1 MSIQEVFT
9 KYGRDFLGEEQCVP
23 SLEHNL
29 GLFKEVYTIIW
40 GNLNFFCETN
50 LREVKRKSVQ
60 LCVSVEVVG

>member
-29 GLFKEVYTIIW
+29 GLFKEK
-40 GNLNFFCETN
+40 N
-50 LREVKRKSVQ
+50 LRKFKF
-60 LCVSVEVVG
+60 LL

>member
-29 GLFKEVYTIIW
+29 GLFKEVYTII
-40 GNLNFFCETN
+40 
-50 LREVKRKSVQ
+50 
-60 LCVSVEVVG
+60 